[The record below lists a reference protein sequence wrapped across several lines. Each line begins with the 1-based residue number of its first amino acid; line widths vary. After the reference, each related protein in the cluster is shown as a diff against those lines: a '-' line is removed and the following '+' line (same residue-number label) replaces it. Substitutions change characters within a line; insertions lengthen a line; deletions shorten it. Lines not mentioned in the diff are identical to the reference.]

1 MKLDLR
7 QRRKER
13 IARREADA
21 NTAEEQTEAKAQDE
35 EVVEEEEVEE
45 EEAKTKGKAQ
55 DEEEKPEE
63 KPEEEEAEGK
73 KSKSKAQDEEPVEE
87 EEVVEE
93 EEAKTKGKAQDEEE
107 KPEEEDSE
115 AMLPGVHHGK
125 KKSKGD
131 SEAGAEFSQQILAD
145 IYKLDGEGVIQSDVN
160 MTLFNEDGDNPFW
173 NIDISGQPIAQVSLK
188 DQPRTE
194 EIRSSFVSEQYALGV
209 SQAIEKVGLKE
220 VLKSVNAKLWSN
232 EIQNAEVVK
241 QAHEAAKA
249 TFEDAYKQKAAEL
262 TDRVFECMAIVAAG
276 MDKNFYPEVGNPLK
290 EALWMKIRECGIAD
304 PLPTIEAAFNQGAT
318 DWFKAIL
325 DKSMAYLNMNPE
337 ALAEIKKAISSADT
351 IKPEEVE
358 AAQGET
364 LAQHLADN
372 QVHAFALPQP
382 GPADE
387 KNKLKGELRLSKKG
401 L

>member
-21 NTAEEQTEAKAQDE
+21 NTEGKAQDE
-35 EVVEEEEVEE
+35 EVVEEEEIEE
-45 EEAKTKGKAQ
+45 EEAKT
-55 DEEEKPEE
+55 
-63 KPEEEEAEGK
+63 
-73 KSKSKAQDEEPVEE
+73 KSKAQDEEPVEE

-93 EEAKTKGKAQDEEE
+93 EEAKTKSKAQDEEE
-107 KPEEEDSE
+107 VVEEEE
-115 AMLPGVHHGK
+115 TEGK
-125 KKSKGD
+125 KKKCKKG

-194 EIRSSFVSEQYALGV
+194 EIRSSFISEQYALGV

-232 EIQNAEVVK
+232 EIQNAKVVK

-351 IKPEEVE
+351 IKPEEVK

-372 QVHAFALPQP
+372 QVHAFAFPQP

-387 KNKLKGELRLSKKG
+387 KDKLKGELRLSKKG